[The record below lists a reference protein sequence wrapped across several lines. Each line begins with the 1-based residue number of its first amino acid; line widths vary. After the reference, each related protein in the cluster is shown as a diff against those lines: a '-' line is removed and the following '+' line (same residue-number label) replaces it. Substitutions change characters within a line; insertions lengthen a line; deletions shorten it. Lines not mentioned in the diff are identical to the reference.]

1 MAYRIDPRNDLGSE
15 IRRVA
20 TERLDL
26 ALAEL
31 DGITEADPLAVEA
44 SVHSVR
50 KNCKALRGLARL
62 VRPALGKEFGRFN
75 TTVRRAANELS
86 SIRDAH
92 AVLGTFDDLD
102 QVGADHDLCD
112 VRSGQAT
119 MAEQAT
125 LSIQAGDPRI
135 VTARKLLAKARRR
148 VDRWDVP
155 DGFDAM
161 EKGLARTYARGRR
174 ARRAALVETSDVAI
188 HEWRKAEK
196 NLWYQMRL
204 LAPTAPSMIG
214 PLIDR
219 LDDLA
224 EALGDD
230 HDLAVLVERLEF
242 DPDGFGGEKV
252 TSEAIELA
260 RDQQRDLRDRA
271 FRLGATV
278 YAESPKAFVRRLR
291 RYWDNARSL
300 GPERRTGGIAE
311 LAADRD
317 ESALEAAV
325 AHPDRPGDSLER
337 ERKFLVAELPDLP
350 DAGTELRQGYIA
362 IDRSVTV
369 RVRDAGAAGCTLTL
383 KAGTGGVRVELDWPI
398 DRMQFETLWK
408 RTGERR
414 VRKTRHRVPFDHH
427 VADVDVF
434 ADHLVGLVLVEVEF
448 DGDESMAAFV
458 PPSWFGREVT
468 DDPRYSNAVMAV
480 DGLDPDLFV

>member
-31 DGITEADPLAVEA
+31 DGIAEADPAAVEA

-50 KNCKALRGLARL
+50 KLCKSLRGLARL
-62 VRPALGKEFGRFN
+62 VRPALGKEFDRFN
-75 TTVRRAANELS
+75 KAVRGAANELS

-102 QVGADHDLCD
+102 QVRAEHDLRD
-112 VRSGQAT
+112 VRLAQAT

-148 VDRWDVP
+148 VDRWHVA

-161 EKGLARTYARGRR
+161 GEGMARTYARGRR
-174 ARRAALVETSDVAI
+174 ARRAALAETSDVAI

-230 HDLAVLVERLEF
+230 HDLAVLIGRLES
-242 DPDGFGGEKV
+242 DPDRFGGETA
-252 TSEAIELA
+252 TSQVIELA
-260 RDQQRDLRDRA
+260 RDQQRDLRARA

-278 YAESPKAFVRRLR
+278 YAESPKAFVRRLN
-291 RYWDNARSL
+291 RYWDNARTL

-311 LAADRD
+311 LAAAAA
-317 ESALEAAV
+317 ESEREAAV
-325 AHPDRPGDSLER
+325 VHGHRADMLER
-337 ERKFLVAELPDLP
+337 ERKFLVADLPELP
-350 DAGTELRQGYIA
+350 DAGTEYRQGYIA

-369 RVRDAGAAGCTLTL
+369 RVRDAGVAGCTLTL

-398 DRMQFETLWK
+398 DRLQFETLWK

-414 VRKTRHRVPFDHH
+414 VRKTRHRVPFDHQ
-427 VADVDVF
+427 VVDVDVF
-434 ADHLVGLVLVEVEF
+434 ADHLAGLVMAEVQF
-448 DGDESMAAFV
+448 DNDDSMAAFM

-480 DGLDPDLFV
+480 DGLDHDLFA